1 VTGTAAH
8 TLPEPERHVVATAW
22 AFRYRVELDAALR
35 FARLGERLETLA
47 APEALVSLARRAA
60 SDEQRH
66 AALCEELAIAY
77 GQLALPE
84 PPAAV
89 AEVAPPGL
97 PLRQQVLYELAA
109 ACCITETESAAV
121 LTMLNAADTEPRVRQ
136 VLHDLLRDEVVHSRL
151 GWAYLAR
158 EHEAGEVA
166 WLGRHIPFMLAGSI
180 SPTLF
185 ASGTPA
191 EESPMLQ
198 RHGVLPHAHKRATFV
213 RTLEEVVLPGLE
225 RFGVPT
231 APARQWLAQRQ
242 TASA

>member
-1 VTGTAAH
+1 MTGTTALE
-8 TLPEPERHVVATAW
+8 LPEPERHVVATAW

-47 APEALVSLARRAA
+47 APEVLVSLARRAA

-66 AALCEELAIAY
+66 AALCEELALAY
-77 GQLALPE
+77 GHLSLPE
-84 PPAAV
+84 PPTAV
-89 AEVAPPGL
+89 AEVAPVGL
-97 PLRQQVLYELAA
+97 PLRQQVLYELVA

-121 LTMLNAADTEPRVRQ
+121 LTTLNATDTAPRVRK
-136 VLHDLLRDEVVHSRL
+136 VLRDLLRDEVSHSRL

-158 EHEAGEVA
+158 EHEAGAVA
-166 WLGRHIPFMLAGSI
+166 WLDRHIPFMLAGSI

-191 EESPMLQ
+191 EESPVLP

-225 RFGVPT
+225 RFGVHT
-231 APARQWLAQRQ
+231 APARQWLARSG
-242 TASA
+242 A